1 MCAVVDR
8 PLCVVKGMSFDDW
21 SRVVNQRDSCVFSDV
36 DCLKRTKLCSKRK
49 NFAKLWAES
58 IQDPRLRQ
66 FAVAPS
72 VFFLFTLSGEVSR
85 SRRYCNAW
93 PTRDEAG
100 ASS

>member
-1 MCAVVDR
+1 
-8 PLCVVKGMSFDDW
+8 MSFDDW

-58 IQDPRLRQ
+58 FQDPRLRQ

-72 VFFLFTLSGEVSR
+72 VFFLHVKWGSEPIQAVLQCLANS
-85 SRRYCNAW
+85 
-93 PTRDEAG
+93 
-100 ASS
+100 